1 MTTPATVEDEKDDDD
16 QMAGQPVVVSL
27 SEALSRLK

>member
-16 QMAGQPVVVSL
+16 QMAGQPVIVSL
-27 SEALSRLK
+27 SAALSRLK